1 MRELA
6 GRIAVVTGGGSG
18 IGRSM
23 ALAFADSGMHV
34 ALADV
39 DLAAAERV
47 RAEVERRGVRALA
60 VRTDVSS
67 REEVE
72 ALAKQ
77 TCAELGGV
85 HLVCNNA
92 GVAIVGPLDALSDAD
107 WRWTLSVNLDGVIHG
122 VQAFLPRLRAQGQG
136 GHFVN
141 TASMAGHFCIP
152 GLAAYHTS
160 KFAVVGL
167 SEALRL
173 ELAPQGIGVSVL
185 CPGLVRTRIFDA
197 GRNRPARFGGP
208 RAADPTAL
216 ALLEQQGSDAE
227 AIGGRVRDAVVRG
240 DFYVFT
246 HPALR
251 SFVDTR
257 FREISAAFDA
267 AEQRGALSAPR

>member
-1 MRELA
+1 MRDLA
-6 GRIAVVTGGGSG
+6 GKVAVVTGAGSG
-18 IGRSM
+18 IGRAM
-23 ALAFADSGMHV
+23 ALAFADSGMRL

-47 RAEVERRGVRALA
+47 REEVEKRGARAFATRTDVSKRDEVEALA
-60 VRTDVSS
+60 VRTF
-67 REEVE
+67 
-72 ALAKQ
+72 
-77 TCAELGGV
+77 AELGGAHV
-85 HLVCNNA
+85 VCNNA
-92 GVAIVGPLDALSDAD
+92 GVAVVGPIEATSDAD

-141 TASMAGHFCIP
+141 TASMAGHFVVP

-173 ELAPQGIGVSVL
+173 EVAAQGIGVSVV

-197 GRNRPARFGGP
+197 GRNRPEQFGGP
-208 RAADPTAL
+208 RAADPNAVS
-216 ALLEQQGSDAE
+216 LLDTMGIDPERV
-227 AIGGRVRDAVVRG
+227 GREVRDAVVRG

-246 HPALR
+246 HPEMR
-251 SFVDTR
+251 TMVQER
-257 FREISAAFDA
+257 FRQIEAAFEA
-267 AEQRGALSAPR
+267 AQARKPA